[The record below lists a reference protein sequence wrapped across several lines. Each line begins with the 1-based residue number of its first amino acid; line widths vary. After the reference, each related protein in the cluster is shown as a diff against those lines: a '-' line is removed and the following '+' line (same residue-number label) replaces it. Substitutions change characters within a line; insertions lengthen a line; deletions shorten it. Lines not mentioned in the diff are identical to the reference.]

1 MTQKNHNATP
11 KKQPHLAAG
20 HDLTVVLSGEN
31 PLRAS
36 LRDGQLECPADFAL
50 RAYLAAALVQ
60 FAQHLTAKG
69 TR

>member
-1 MTQKNHNATP
+1 MTHNKHNAAP
-11 KKQPHLAAG
+11 KQQPHLAAN
-20 HDLTVVLSGEN
+20 HDLVVVMSGEN

-50 RAYLAAALVQ
+50 RAYLAQSLIHLA
-60 FAQHLTAKG
+60 HTLTAKG